1 MVRRSLARF
10 LAIVAASMLITAL
23 IGALRGGT
31 QADWLTLAVVALLVA
46 LGLWLAPRL
55 RRARSRGRSP

>member
-1 MVRRSLARF
+1 MIRRSLARF

-31 QADWLTLAVVALLVA
+31 QADWLTLAVVAILVA
-46 LGLWLAPRL
+46 LGLCIMPHLGL
-55 RRARSRGRSP
+55 RRPRG

>member
-1 MVRRSLARF
+1 MLRRSLARF
-10 LAIVAASMLITAL
+10 LAIVAASMLLTAL

-46 LGLWLAPRL
+46 LGLWIAARITQHHPR
-55 RRARSRGRSP
+55 G